1 MGSRGSYIKAGGFT
15 EYKYKTI
22 MRYNNNRF
30 VILKDATKSV
40 KSPEMSNSKWAVYV
54 TLAKSGDIR
63 SVSFYNGSR
72 RKYKQIDFL
81 HEHDGISPHVHHIDP
96 LSKDMRSGKTTALTS
111 KEKTKVTS
119 IFNFYKNHNLKEL
132 SKKTR

>member
-30 VILKDATKSV
+30 VILKDTTKSV

-54 TLAKSGDIR
+54 TLAKR
-63 SVSFYNGSR
+63 GSS
-72 RKYKQIDFL
+72 L
-81 HEHDGISPHVHHIDP
+81 
-96 LSKDMRSGKTTALTS
+96 
-111 KEKTKVTS
+111 
-119 IFNFYKNHNLKEL
+119 
-132 SKKTR
+132 